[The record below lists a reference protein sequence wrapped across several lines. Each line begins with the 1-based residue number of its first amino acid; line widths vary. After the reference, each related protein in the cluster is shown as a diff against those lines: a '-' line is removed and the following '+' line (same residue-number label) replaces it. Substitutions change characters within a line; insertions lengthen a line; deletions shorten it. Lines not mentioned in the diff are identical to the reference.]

1 MDCVLEDLRYGEH
14 KIIRGLKNI
23 DENENSETGYFQ
35 EEIQDQEKGFSVAG
49 SGNVGKSITRRR

>member
-1 MDCVLEDLRYGEH
+1 MKMRIAKQD
-14 KIIRGLKNI
+14 
-23 DENENSETGYFQ
+23 FQ